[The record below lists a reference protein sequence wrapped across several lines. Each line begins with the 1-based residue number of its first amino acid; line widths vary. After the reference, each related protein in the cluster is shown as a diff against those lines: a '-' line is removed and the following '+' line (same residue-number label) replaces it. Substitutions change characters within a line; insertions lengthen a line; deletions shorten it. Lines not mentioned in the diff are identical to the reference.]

1 MLVYVTVR
9 VQAHGMFAIT
19 SGVCRKVWPLVRS
32 PLSNFLPI
40 FYRFSTNT
48 RHKRKC
54 AAFPAYHRA
63 RRGRLHYADQETR
76 GHALAASRVEGDD
89 AELKD
94 IYNRH
99 SGSDFDAE
107 VEQQGAALKD
117 MLEPLPGAEI
127 DTDQVGLGNL
137 SANRIK

>member
-1 MLVYVTVR
+1 M
-9 VQAHGMFAIT
+9 
-19 SGVCRKVWPLVRS
+19 
-32 PLSNFLPI
+32 
-40 FYRFSTNT
+40 
-48 RHKRKC
+48 
-54 AAFPAYHRA
+54 
-63 RRGRLHYADQETR
+63 
-76 GHALAASRVEGDD
+76 EGDD

-94 IYNRH
+94 IYNRL

>member
-1 MLVYVTVR
+1 M
-9 VQAHGMFAIT
+9 
-19 SGVCRKVWPLVRS
+19 
-32 PLSNFLPI
+32 
-40 FYRFSTNT
+40 
-48 RHKRKC
+48 
-54 AAFPAYHRA
+54 
-63 RRGRLHYADQETR
+63 
-76 GHALAASRVEGDD
+76 EGDD

-94 IYNRH
+94 IYNRY

-107 VEQQGAALKD
+107 AEQQGAALKD